1 MLNVLKI
8 KRNQG
13 EPMNVEH
20 TKAEDIKVFEIRYDR
35 VDVKTALSYLKY
47 FLENFLKKIKKT

>member
-47 FLENFLKKIKKT
+47 FLENFLKKY